1 MSSLTILNDA
11 EVKEIL
17 HGLAREEV
25 ETMQKTLRNAL
36 HEYSTNANNDKEEC
50 SFQQPE
56 RQQLDRKNGT
66 TTLFM
71 PSTSSS
77 GIGMKGV
84 GPNQEV
90 RNLRLIQD
98 IVVTLGAPRS
108 AALLSKDPD
117 AAEPKNPTPRG
128 SLTLMDNDGR
138 PVGFINAEELTAFRT
153 ALASSLLIVRR
164 HKPKE
169 IVVFG
174 CGKQA

>member
-1 MSSLTILNDA
+1 MSSLTILNDT

-17 HGLAREEV
+17 CNLEREEV
-25 ETMQKTLRNAL
+25 EALQKTLRNAL
-36 HEYSTNANNDKEEC
+36 HEYSTNANNDREEC

-77 GIGMKGV
+77 GIGMKGMDPEYYERLETEQ
-84 GPNQEV
+84 GP
-90 RNLRLIQD
+90 
-98 IVVTLGAPRS
+98 VVTLGAPRS
-108 AALLSKDPD
+108 AIPPSNDPD
-117 AAEPKNPTPRG
+117 APEPKKPTPRG

-174 CGKQA
+174 AGKQA

>member
-1 MSSLTILNDA
+1 MSSLTILNDT

-17 HGLAREEV
+17 YNLEREEV
-25 ETMQKTLRNAL
+25 EALQKTLRNAL

-56 RQQLDRKNGT
+56 RQRLDRKNGT

-71 PSTSSS
+71 PSTGSS
-77 GIGMKGV
+77 GIGMKGMDWEYHDGLETDQ
-84 GPNQEV
+84 GP
-90 RNLRLIQD
+90 
-98 IVVTLGAPRS
+98 VVTLGAPRS
-108 AALLSKDPD
+108 ATSPSDDPD
-117 AAEPKNPTPRG
+117 APEPKRPTPRG

-174 CGKQA
+174 SGKQA

>member
-1 MSSLTILNDA
+1 MSSLTILNDHQ
-11 EVKEIL
+11 VKEIL
-17 HGLAREEV
+17 HGLTRDEV
-25 ETMQKTLRNAL
+25 ESMQKTLRDAL
-36 HEYSTNANNDKEEC
+36 HEYSTNANNDTEEC
-50 SFQQPE
+50 SLQQPE

-77 GIGMKGV
+77 GIGMKGTSPSQQ
-84 GPNQEV
+84 GIDDMLTEET
-90 RNLRLIQD
+90 
-98 IVVTLGAPRS
+98 VVTLGAPRS
-108 AALLSKDPD
+108 VAPPSLDPD
-117 AAEPKNPTPRG
+117 APQPKNPTPRG
-128 SLTLMDNDGR
+128 SLTLMDDEGR

-164 HKPKE
+164 HKPKD